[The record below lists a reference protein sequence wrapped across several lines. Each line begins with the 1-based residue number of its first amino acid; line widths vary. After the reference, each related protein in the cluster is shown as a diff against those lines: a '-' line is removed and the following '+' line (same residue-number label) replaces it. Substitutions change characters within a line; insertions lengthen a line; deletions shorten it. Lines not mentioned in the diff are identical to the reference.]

1 MDNCG
6 YVEKILVDSGWSLRD
21 NPPAM
26 GHVPRLVGLADAT
39 EHLWEARQVLLEA
52 GYGSWA
58 GGLDEVIET
67 IRLEIDWLSSGET
80 DAATPC

>member
-1 MDNCG
+1 MDGCG
-6 YVEKILVDSGWSLRD
+6 YVDKIPVDSRWPLRD
-21 NPPAM
+21 NPRAM

-39 EHLWEARQVLLEA
+39 EHLWEARQVLVEA

-58 GGLDEVIET
+58 GGLVELIDT

-80 DAATPC
+80 DPPVPA